1 MDWLTALKEISEQ
14 YRTEFIQGI
23 LSFVVLLFYVVLS
36 RRIAPFIY
44 RTIAATML
52 KEEMN
57 RRAMVV
63 FHILLFLLLVVVL
76 SIVWGIDIKGLLVL
90 ASSMIAVVGVAL
102 FAAWSLLSNITA
114 FFILLGQRSFAQGKT
129 VRIIDGSNA
138 IEGTIMEVNL
148 FSTELKT
155 SDGELVVYPNNLIVS
170 RPVVVKSTEAQQT
183 TQRIALN
190 KTRWQTKRVSQ
201 KVVVKKLSRSGFKQK
216 TQLGCV
222 FFSMVCCCYSAM
234 SFSSLTLG
242 AFPCS

>member
-1 MDWLTALKEISEQ
+1 MDWLTTLKAISEQ

-138 IEGTIMEVNL
+138 IEGTIVEVNL

-170 RPVVVKSTEAQQT
+170 RPVVVKSCEVPATA
-183 TQRIALN
+183 QRIAMN
-190 KTRWQTKRVSQ
+190 KSRWQGKRVSQ
-201 KVVVKKLSRSGFKQK
+201 KVVAKS
-216 TQLGCV
+216 
-222 FFSMVCCCYSAM
+222 
-234 SFSSLTLG
+234 
-242 AFPCS
+242 

>member
-1 MDWLTALKEISEQ
+1 MDWLTTLKAITEQ

-23 LSFVVLLFYVVLS
+23 LSFVVLLLYVVLS

-138 IEGTIMEVNL
+138 IEGTIIEVNL

-201 KVVVKKLSRSGFKQK
+201 KVVVKS
-216 TQLGCV
+216 
-222 FFSMVCCCYSAM
+222 
-234 SFSSLTLG
+234 
-242 AFPCS
+242 

>member
-1 MDWLTALKEISEQ
+1 
-14 YRTEFIQGI
+14 
-23 LSFVVLLFYVVLS
+23 
-36 RRIAPFIY
+36 
-44 RTIAATML
+44 ML

-183 TQRIALN
+183 TQRIA
-190 KTRWQTKRVSQ
+190 
-201 KVVVKKLSRSGFKQK
+201 
-216 TQLGCV
+216 
-222 FFSMVCCCYSAM
+222 
-234 SFSSLTLG
+234 
-242 AFPCS
+242 

>member
-1 MDWLTALKEISEQ
+1 VDWLTTLKAITEQ

-138 IEGTIMEVNL
+138 IEGTIIEVNL

-190 KTRWQTKRVSQ
+190 KTRWQAKRVSQ
-201 KVVVKKLSRSGFKQK
+201 KVVVKS
-216 TQLGCV
+216 
-222 FFSMVCCCYSAM
+222 
-234 SFSSLTLG
+234 
-242 AFPCS
+242 

>member
-1 MDWLTALKEISEQ
+1 MLQELNDLNWVNQLKAVGEHFSPTIAQLVISLIVMAFYAL
-14 YRTEFIQGI
+14 
-23 LSFVVLLFYVVLS
+23 LS

-76 SIVWGIDIKGLLVL
+76 SIIWGVDIKGLLVL

-114 FFILLGQRSFAQGKT
+114 FFILLGQRSFAQGVS
-129 VRIIDGSNA
+129 VRVIDGSNHV
-138 IEGTIMEVNL
+138 EGVITEVNL
-148 FSTELKT
+148 FSTVLRT

-170 RPVVVKSTEAQQT
+170 RPVVVKQTAVVEALPTPVTPAEKRQY
-183 TQRIALN
+183 RREMLL
-190 KTRWQTKRVSQ
+190 KTAHRK
-201 KVVVKKLSRSGFKQK
+201 
-216 TQLGCV
+216 
-222 FFSMVCCCYSAM
+222 
-234 SFSSLTLG
+234 
-242 AFPCS
+242 

>member
-1 MDWLTALKEISEQ
+1 MDWLTTLKAISEQ

-44 RTIAATML
+44 RTIAAKML

-76 SIVWGIDIKGLLVL
+76 SIVWGVDIKGLLVL

-138 IEGTIMEVNL
+138 IEGTIIEVNL

-170 RPVVVKSTEAQQT
+170 RPVVVKSAEAEQT
-183 TQRIALN
+183 TKKIAMN
-190 KTRWQTKRVSQ
+190 KARWQAKRGSA
-201 KVVVKKLSRSGFKQK
+201 KLLSKN
-216 TQLGCV
+216 
-222 FFSMVCCCYSAM
+222 
-234 SFSSLTLG
+234 
-242 AFPCS
+242 

>member
-1 MDWLTALKEISEQ
+1 MDWLVTLKAISEQ

-23 LSFVVLLFYVVLS
+23 LSFVVLLFYIVLS

-76 SIVWGIDIKGLLVL
+76 SIVWGVDIKGLLVL
-90 ASSMIAVVGVAL
+90 ASSMIAVIGVAL

-114 FFILLGQRSFAQGKT
+114 FFILLGQRSFAQGRVVK
-129 VRIIDGSNA
+129 VIDGSNS
-138 IEGTIMEVNL
+138 IEGTIVEVNL

-155 SDGELVVYPNNLIVS
+155 ADGEMVVYPNNLIVS
-170 RPVVVKSTEAQQT
+170 RPVVVKDLPCATSSDKSTQPKA
-183 TQRIALN
+183 
-190 KTRWQTKRVSQ
+190 RWAARRQ
-201 KVVVKKLSRSGFKQK
+201 KLLAKQK
-216 TQLGCV
+216 
-222 FFSMVCCCYSAM
+222 
-234 SFSSLTLG
+234 
-242 AFPCS
+242 

>member
-1 MDWLTALKEISEQ
+1 VDWLTTLKAITEQ

-138 IEGTIMEVNL
+138 IEGTIIEVNL

-201 KVVVKKLSRSGFKQK
+201 KIVVKS
-216 TQLGCV
+216 
-222 FFSMVCCCYSAM
+222 
-234 SFSSLTLG
+234 
-242 AFPCS
+242 

>member
-1 MDWLTALKEISEQ
+1 MDWLVTLKAISEQ

-23 LSFVVLLFYVVLS
+23 LSFVVLLFYIVLS

-76 SIVWGIDIKGLLVL
+76 SIVWGVDIKGLLVL
-90 ASSMIAVVGVAL
+90 ASSMIAVMGVAL

-114 FFILLGQRSFAQGKT
+114 FFILLGQRSFAQGRVVK
-129 VRIIDGSNA
+129 VIDGSNS
-138 IEGTIMEVNL
+138 IEGTIVEVNL

-155 SDGELVVYPNNLIVS
+155 ADGEMVVYPNNLIVS
-170 RPVVVKSTEAQQT
+170 RPVVVKDLPCATSSDKSTQPKA
-183 TQRIALN
+183 
-190 KTRWQTKRVSQ
+190 RWAARRQ
-201 KVVVKKLSRSGFKQK
+201 KLLAKQK
-216 TQLGCV
+216 
-222 FFSMVCCCYSAM
+222 
-234 SFSSLTLG
+234 
-242 AFPCS
+242 

>member
-1 MDWLTALKEISEQ
+1 MDWLPALQAISEQ

-23 LSFVVLLFYVVLS
+23 VSGIVLLFYIVLS

-57 RRAMVV
+57 RRALVV

-129 VRIIDGSNA
+129 VKIIDGSNA
-138 IEGTIMEVNL
+138 VEGTIVEVNL

-170 RPVVVKSTEAQQT
+170 RPVLVKATEPDKVAKVVANNHS
-183 TQRIALN
+183 
-190 KTRWQTKRVSQ
+190 RWQARRGHSQ
-201 KVVVKKLSRSGFKQK
+201 VKLK
-216 TQLGCV
+216 
-222 FFSMVCCCYSAM
+222 
-234 SFSSLTLG
+234 
-242 AFPCS
+242 

>member
-1 MDWLTALKEISEQ
+1 VDWLTTLKAISEQ

-44 RTIAATML
+44 RTIAAKML

-76 SIVWGIDIKGLLVL
+76 SIVWGVDIKGLLVL

-138 IEGTIMEVNL
+138 IEGTIIEVNL

-170 RPVVVKSTEAQQT
+170 RPVVVKSAEAEQT
-183 TQRIALN
+183 TKKIAMN
-190 KTRWQTKRVSQ
+190 KSRWQAKRGSA
-201 KVVVKKLSRSGFKQK
+201 KLLSKN
-216 TQLGCV
+216 
-222 FFSMVCCCYSAM
+222 
-234 SFSSLTLG
+234 
-242 AFPCS
+242 

>member
-138 IEGTIMEVNL
+138 IEGTIIEVNL

-201 KVVVKKLSRSGFKQK
+201 KVVVKS
-216 TQLGCV
+216 
-222 FFSMVCCCYSAM
+222 
-234 SFSSLTLG
+234 
-242 AFPCS
+242 

>member
-1 MDWLTALKEISEQ
+1 VDWLTTLKAISEQ

-44 RTIAATML
+44 RTIAAKML

-76 SIVWGIDIKGLLVL
+76 SIVWGVDIKGLLVL

-138 IEGTIMEVNL
+138 IEGTIIEVNL

-170 RPVVVKSTEAQQT
+170 RPVVVKSAEAQQT
-183 TQRIALN
+183 TNKIAMN
-190 KTRWQTKRVSQ
+190 KSRWQAKRVSA
-201 KVVVKKLSRSGFKQK
+201 KLISKN
-216 TQLGCV
+216 
-222 FFSMVCCCYSAM
+222 
-234 SFSSLTLG
+234 
-242 AFPCS
+242 

>member
-1 MDWLTALKEISEQ
+1 MLEELHDLSWVTQIKAVTQHFSPTMAQLLISLIVLAFYAL
-14 YRTEFIQGI
+14 
-23 LSFVVLLFYVVLS
+23 LS

-76 SIVWGIDIKGLLVL
+76 SIIWGVDIKGLLVL

-114 FFILLGQRSFAQGKT
+114 FFILLGQRSFAQGVS
-129 VRIIDGSNA
+129 VRVIDGSNHV
-138 IEGTIMEVNL
+138 EGVIAEVNL
-148 FSTELKT
+148 FSTVLRT

-170 RPVVVKSTEAQQT
+170 RPVVVKQT
-183 TQRIALN
+183 AVAETLP
-190 KTRWQTKRVSQ
+190 S
-201 KVVVKKLSRSGFKQK
+201 VVKPAEKRQHRRELLLK
-216 TQLGCV
+216 T
-222 FFSMVCCCYSAM
+222 ANRK
-234 SFSSLTLG
+234 
-242 AFPCS
+242 

>member
-1 MDWLTALKEISEQ
+1 VDWLVTLKAISEQ

-23 LSFVVLLFYVVLS
+23 LSFVVLLFYIVLS

-76 SIVWGIDIKGLLVL
+76 SIVWGVDIKGLLVL
-90 ASSMIAVVGVAL
+90 ASSMIAVIGVAL

-114 FFILLGQRSFAQGKT
+114 FFILLGQRSFAQGRVVK
-129 VRIIDGSNA
+129 VIDGSNS
-138 IEGTIMEVNL
+138 IEGTIVEVNL

-155 SDGELVVYPNNLIVS
+155 ADGEMVVYPNNLIVS
-170 RPVVVKSTEAQQT
+170 RPVVVKDLPCATSSDKSTQPKA
-183 TQRIALN
+183 
-190 KTRWQTKRVSQ
+190 RWAARRQ
-201 KVVVKKLSRSGFKQK
+201 KLLAKQK
-216 TQLGCV
+216 
-222 FFSMVCCCYSAM
+222 
-234 SFSSLTLG
+234 
-242 AFPCS
+242 